1 MRSLLY
7 GLLFASGVVAAQDVY
22 KCVDDQ
28 GRTTYTQGACP
39 TNSQITTIPLQSLP
53 DSNGFTPPPKP
64 ATPPPAAA
72 PREVTV
78 VPAPTST
85 RQRPVDDIT
94 VVGGSSSSSTFRQQ
108 TEVRGSGILYQ
119 PVPVYIDRRPRD
131 ESWHMVPHPQAQQ
144 PQPPAPTPPPNRG
157 IPIDR

>member
-7 GLLFASGVVAAQDVY
+7 GLLLASGVVAAQDVY

-53 DSNGFTPPPKP
+53 DSNGFTPPPRP
-64 ATPPPAAA
+64 TAPPPVSA

-78 VPAPTST
+78 VPAPASS
-85 RQRPVDDIT
+85 RQRPVDDVT
-94 VVGGSSSSSTFRQQ
+94 VVGGSSSSSSSRQE
-108 TEVRGSGILYQ
+108 TEVRGSGIIYQ
-119 PVPVYIDRRPRD
+119 PVPVYIDRRPRN
-131 ESWHMVPHPQAQQ
+131 ETWHMVPHPQAQQ
-144 PQPPAPTPPPNRG
+144 PQPPAPPPPPNRG

>member
-7 GLLFASGVVAAQDVY
+7 GLLLASSVVAAQDVY

-28 GRTTYTQGACP
+28 GRTTYTQSACP

-53 DSNGFTPPPKP
+53 ESNGFTPPA
-64 ATPPPAAA
+64 AT

-78 VPAPTST
+78 VPAPASS
-85 RQRPVDDIT
+85 RQRPVDDVT
-94 VVGGSSSSSTFRQQ
+94 VVGGSSSSSSSRQES
-108 TEVRGSGILYQ
+108 EVRGSGIIYQ
-119 PVPVYIDRRPRD
+119 PVPVYIDRRPRN
-131 ESWHMVPHPQAQQ
+131 ETWHMVPHPQAQQ
-144 PQPPAPTPPPNRG
+144 PQPPAPPPPPNRG

>member
-7 GLLFASGVVAAQDVY
+7 GLLLASGVVAAQDVY

-39 TNSQITTIPLQSLP
+39 TASQITTIPLQSLP

-64 ATPPPAAA
+64 ATPPQVTA

-78 VPAPTST
+78 VPAPASS

-94 VVGGSSSSSTFRQQ
+94 VVGGSSSSSSSRQQ
-108 TEVRGSGILYQ
+108 TEVRGTGIIYQ
-119 PVPVYIDRRPRD
+119 PVPIYIERRPRH
-131 ESWHMVPHPQAQQ
+131 ETSYMVPHHQAAQ
-144 PQPPAPTPPPNRG
+144 PQPPAPPPPPNQG